1 MHRLGL
7 TGCLLMFCLLADW
20 RGQAG
25 GIYYNTSSST
35 LGQNTV
41 DRVAT
46 NGSGQ
51 ATLLTAS
58 GVDGNKLNRCTAVAV
73 DGLNGKLFLLDG
85 AGNSL
90 WSANFDGSGLALIKS
105 GLTNFPTDL
114 ALDVLNQKIYYTTSS
129 TIQNDNTVQKMDY
142 TGNNNTVV
150 FTATGVSPGNGVS
163 RCTAI
168 AADFPNSKIFI
179 ADAGARTIWSMSLTG
194 SGLTALAATTASTPT
209 DVALDVAGQQ
219 VYFTAGSPVQG
230 SNFIERMSYTGSG
243 LSTVFTASGGVQ
255 RCTALDLD
263 SAHGAIYL
271 SDAGAGALWRIAIG
285 NGSVTPILG
294 GLAAT
299 AKKVRWFSVT
309 GVPVIVGLNFS
320 GPNVILN
327 GTNGFAGGTYYVL
340 TSTNLA
346 LPLSLWSPVST
357 NLLAAPGNFTI
368 TATNGVLSNAA
379 RQFYILQVQ

>member
-1 MHRLGL
+1 
-7 TGCLLMFCLLADW
+7 MFCLLADW
-20 RGQAG
+20 RSRAG
-25 GIYYNTSSST
+25 AIYYNTSSST
-35 LGQNTV
+35 FGQNTV

-46 NGSGQ
+46 NGS
-51 ATLLTAS
+51 ANTTVLTAT
-58 GVDGNKLNRCTAVAV
+58 GVDGNKLNRCTAMAV

-85 AGNSL
+85 AANSL
-90 WSANFDGSGLALIKS
+90 WSANLDGSGLVLVKS

-129 TIQNDNTVQKMDY
+129 TIQNNNTVQKMDY

-179 ADAGARTIWSMSLTG
+179 ADAGARKIWSMSLAG
-194 SGLTALAATTASTPT
+194 SGLAALAATTASTPT
-209 DVALDVAGQQ
+209 DVVLDVGNQQ
-219 VYFTAGSPVQG
+219 VYFTAGSPVQS
-230 SNFIERMSYTGSG
+230 SNFIQRVSYNGSG
-243 LSTVFTASGGVQ
+243 LSTLFMASGSVQ

-263 SAHGAIYL
+263 VAHDAIYL
-271 SDAGAGALWRIAIG
+271 SDAGAGALWRVPIG
-285 NGSVTPILG
+285 GGGATSILG
-294 GLAAT
+294 GLTAT
-299 AKKVRWFSVT
+299 AKKLRWFSVT
-309 GVPVIVGLNFS
+309 GVPVIVGISFS
-320 GPNVILN
+320 GTNVIFN

-346 LPLSLWSPVST
+346 LPLSLWSPLST

-368 TATNGVLSNAA
+368 TATNGLISDAQ